1 MKKLSLILIASFLV
15 ATQTYAATGTTSTG
29 TNLITDLNRLLG
41 QYESQLKY
49 LQAENSVLRN
59 EISKAGIK
67 IPLSEFPSSVSTET
81 PATVTGSTTTTGNT
95 ETTTRSVSGEFEVAL
110 GNIETTHGKRYRGFI
125 AGITPNWS
133 AIKNAYKLPA
143 DASILGY
150 EFVKK

>member
-1 MKKLSLILIASFLV
+1 MKKLSLLLVVSFFAV
-15 ATQTYAATGTTSTG
+15 TQAFANTGTTSTG
-29 TNLITDLNRLLG
+29 TNLITDLNSLIS

-67 IPLSEFPSSVSTET
+67 IPLSEFSGAVSVTT
-81 PATVTGSTTTTGNT
+81 PTTVTGTTTT
-95 ETTTRSVSGEFEVAL
+95 TTTRSVSGEFDAAL
-110 GNIETTHGKRYRGFI
+110 GNIETAHGKKYRGFI

-133 AIKNAYKLPA
+133 AIKNAYKLPE